1 MPPLEPEAL
10 IRPIRLVRPN
20 MRDWRCRA
28 DAWNKLLLQV
38 VEDEAAIINRVEGN
52 DCFQRFTHFKHIINS
67 SDGTVLSKMGR
78 ISRRK
83 M

>member
-38 VEDEAAIINRVEGN
+38 VEDEAAIINRVVNRVEGN
-52 DCFQRFTHFKHIINS
+52 DCFQRLTTLNTS
-67 SDGTVLSKMGR
+67 
-78 ISRRK
+78 
-83 M
+83 